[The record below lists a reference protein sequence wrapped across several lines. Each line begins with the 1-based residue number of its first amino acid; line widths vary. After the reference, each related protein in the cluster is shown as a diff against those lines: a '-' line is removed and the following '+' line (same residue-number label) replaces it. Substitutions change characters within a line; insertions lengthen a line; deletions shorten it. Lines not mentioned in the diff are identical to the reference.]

1 VKQRVVVTLCD
12 ECGKDKPTTLV
23 RIGTEG
29 SLRRL
34 DLCERCMA
42 PARILLDL
50 AERTRPKRRS
60 VTAMP
65 LMSIEDVLRK
75 RTKRPRS
82 ARSRPETGLGATQPP
97 SGYPSTPQGLESPAG
112 PLRGTLRFSAER

>member
-1 VKQRVVVTLCD
+1 MCD
-12 ECGKDKPTTLV
+12 ECGKNKPTTLV

-42 PARILLDL
+42 PARVLLDL

-65 LMSIEDVLRK
+65 LMSIEDVLQR
-75 RTKRPRS
+75 RTVKPKRPL
-82 ARSRPETGLGATQPP
+82 SRPETGLGATQTPFSSRSTNP
-97 SGYPSTPQGLESPAG
+97 VFSNGSGQISAGVES
-112 PLRGTLRFSAER
+112 RG

>member
-12 ECGKDKPTTLV
+12 ECGKERPTTIV
-23 RIGTEG
+23 RIGTAG

-34 DLCERCMA
+34 DLCEQCMA
-42 PARILLDL
+42 PARVLLDL

-65 LMSIEDVLRK
+65 LMSIEDVVR
-75 RTKRPRS
+75 RRSVRPR
-82 ARSRPETGLGATQPP
+82 RPLRRPETGLGATQTP
-97 SGYPSTPQGLESPAG
+97 SSSRSTNPVFSNGSGQISAGGES
-112 PLRGTLRFSAER
+112 RG